1 MTINV
6 FFRFNDYRIVK
17 ETREAVQSDI
27 ASKLSEFEQW
37 NKAHRKAIGKDTPA
51 PSCIPSKH
59 FPYYSPFH
67 FISIPNLHSDC
78 VDVIE
83 LFFTVTMQ
91 GGRLQQLLSQLPASL
106 DYGTTSFVPV
116 IEFLN
121 GAGQQQLAMQ
131 VGPHPTTLPFSVDV

>member
-1 MTINV
+1 M
-6 FFRFNDYRIVK
+6 
-17 ETREAVQSDI
+17 QSDI

-51 PSCIPSKH
+51 LSYIHLQQSPPIFPSHAINS
-59 FPYYSPFH
+59 
-67 FISIPNLHSDC
+67 SILNLRSDRA
-78 VDVIE
+78 DVIE